1 MTVCFFCPWMATAI
15 AIARDA
21 ARPLPSSM
29 RAGLLTLFLIA
40 SPAQAQDGASLLL
53 QTSGAS
59 ADAALNGSYET
70 DAAEPKTTTMVVVDM
85 SGSMLQLLGSQRR
98 YEIAKSMLVD
108 VLPDVTNQ
116 SEVGLIAF
124 GHRRED
130 DCRDI
135 ELFSRPG
142 ASLPDLSSYVDGLL
156 PINRAKTP
164 LRDAVA
170 LAANQIPTQDQGTI
184 VVISDGEDNCVVDV
198 CNLVPHLQE
207 RGLPVFLL
215 GIDLDSPAVDKL
227 QCLTQGT
234 GGFMIETRSAAELP
248 RYTDFIF
255 RLSRL
260 RATNAALLARIG
272 GLEILFNDQRMA
284 QSELENQIAVL
295 TRQLLNSDRADE
307 VAALQSELQR
317 LLDANAKKQS
327 QLGERDARVLL
338 LEQDNR
344 QTSAEIAA
352 LTAEIDRLREMAEGL
367 RLRLRDA
374 LSNQR
379 DDAEVMALSEEVARL
394 SLRAEA
400 LEQDRDAALSDSAEL
415 ESMVEAQ
422 TSGNTTLEAER
433 AELVIQLEA
442 LTLALADLED
452 ENAGFLTQIQNLR
465 VALEQNGRKM
475 SELQDAAA
483 NLEDRDAQI
492 EALLERLSALEATN
506 ASLSDRIQ

>member
-198 CNLVPHLQE
+198 CNLVH
-207 RGLPVFLL
+207 
-215 GIDLDSPAVDKL
+215 
-227 QCLTQGT
+227 
-234 GGFMIETRSAAELP
+234 
-248 RYTDFIF
+248 
-255 RLSRL
+255 
-260 RATNAALLARIG
+260 
-272 GLEILFNDQRMA
+272 
-284 QSELENQIAVL
+284 
-295 TRQLLNSDRADE
+295 
-307 VAALQSELQR
+307 
-317 LLDANAKKQS
+317 
-327 QLGERDARVLL
+327 
-338 LEQDNR
+338 
-344 QTSAEIAA
+344 
-352 LTAEIDRLREMAEGL
+352 
-367 RLRLRDA
+367 
-374 LSNQR
+374 
-379 DDAEVMALSEEVARL
+379 
-394 SLRAEA
+394 
-400 LEQDRDAALSDSAEL
+400 
-415 ESMVEAQ
+415 
-422 TSGNTTLEAER
+422 
-433 AELVIQLEA
+433 
-442 LTLALADLED
+442 
-452 ENAGFLTQIQNLR
+452 
-465 VALEQNGRKM
+465 
-475 SELQDAAA
+475 
-483 NLEDRDAQI
+483 
-492 EALLERLSALEATN
+492 
-506 ASLSDRIQ
+506 